1 MAVWVRDE
9 NPDNASVGAGVHGSG
24 RDVMADGNAKA
35 GSYDVVAVLARQPE
49 SISKTVQ
56 ETAGNG
62 GGVEFHRVG
71 AAGDRWDQDRVA
83 GIGTGGLAPG
93 VAGKEL
99 EAVG

>member
-71 AAGDRWDQDRVA
+71 AAGRSMGPRSCRRHRNRRV
-83 GIGTGGLAPG
+83 GTGRRWKRA
-93 VAGKEL
+93 
-99 EAVG
+99 